1 MKKAL
6 LILSDGRY
14 FTGTPFGSAGVAEGE
29 VVFNTSMYGYQEI
42 LTDPSYKGQIITL
55 TYPEIGIYGTN
66 HDDAEAERPYAA
78 GIVVREGCSFSSNY
92 RSSLNFE
99 ELLKKHGIIGIKNVD
114 TRALTL
120 HIRDKG
126 AMPGMII
133 SPFELNETNLNVA
146 VEKARTLKGLVGI
159 DLVRYVTS
167 KKPYVWREGFLFGE
181 RRGIRE
187 TEKRRKMVV
196 AYDFGIKRNI
206 LRCLVEAGFEV
217 TVVPA
222 SFRAEEVLTMKPDA
236 LFLSNGP
243 GDPAAVTY
251 AVENIRKLISRL
263 PIFGICLGHQLLGLA
278 LGGRTFKLKFGHR
291 GGNQPVKNLRN
302 NRVEITAQNHGF
314 CVDNESLPADT
325 EVTHINLNDGTV
337 EGFECVRHG
346 IMAVQYH
353 PEASPGPHDSYYLFD
368 RFYAMVEKWKSG
380 NQRD

>member
-6 LILSDGRY
+6 LILSDGKQ
-14 FTGTPFGSAGVAEGE
+14 FIGAPFGSGGIAEGE
-29 VVFNTSMYGYQEI
+29 IVFNTSMYGYQEI
-42 LTDPSYKGQIITL
+42 LTDPSYKGQIITF

-66 HDDAEAERPYAA
+66 NADAEAERPHAA
-78 GIVVREGCSFSSNY
+78 GFVVREGCGFPSNF
-92 RSSLNFE
+92 RNSLNFE
-99 ELLKKHGIIGIKNVD
+99 DLLKKYGIVGIKNVD

-120 HIRDKG
+120 HIRDRG

-133 SPFELNETNLNVA
+133 SPFEPDEKNLNEA
-146 VEKARTLKGLVGI
+146 REKAHALRGLVGI
-159 DLVRYVTS
+159 DLVKYVTAE
-167 KKPYVWREGFLFGE
+167 KPYGWSEGFIFGE
-181 RRGIRE
+181 SRPRAA
-187 TEKRRKMVV
+187 RKKVV

-222 SFRAEEVLTMKPDA
+222 GFKAEDALSMKPDA

-243 GDPAAVTY
+243 GDPEAVTY
-251 AVENIRKLISRL
+251 AVENIRKLISKL

-291 GGNQPVKNLRN
+291 GGNQPVKNIRD

-314 CVDNESLPADT
+314 CVDVESLPADT
-325 EVTHINLNDGTV
+325 EVTHVNLNDGTL
-337 EGFECVRHG
+337 EGFECGKLG

-353 PEASPGPHDSYYLFD
+353 PEASPGPHDSHYLFD
-368 RFYAMVEKWKSG
+368 RFYKMVEKPKI
-380 NQRD
+380 RA